1 MKLVYFWFYVDVFCS
16 ENIYEN
22 ACVVKLK
29 FMYFSAIMGELLA
42 VIINLNGQII

>member
-1 MKLVYFWFYVDVFCS
+1 MFIFGAMSMFFALKH
-16 ENIYEN
+16 IYEN

-29 FMYFSAIMGELLA
+29 FMYFSAIMGECLA